1 MAKILGQYL
10 KTVREQNKL
19 STRDIEKE
27 TGITTSQLSRLE
39 RNITCNPSPTALK
52 KLALFY
58 NIKLIDLFQKAGYL
72 DSEDID
78 SYQKTC
84 FKGIEKLNQEDK
96 KHIQHQIDYLIFQHE
111 KEREDRND
119 L

>member
-1 MAKILGQYL
+1 MDETLGHYL
-10 KTVREQNKL
+10 RTIRELNKL
-19 STRDIEKE
+19 STRDVEKS

-39 RNITCNPSPTALK
+39 CNITRNPSPKALK

-58 NIKLIDLFQKAGYL
+58 NIKLIELFQRAGYL
-72 DSEDID
+72 SPEDVDI
-78 SYQKTC
+78 YTEGY

-96 KHIQHQIDYLIFQHE
+96 KQIQNQINYLIFQHE
-111 KEREDRND
+111 KERESIND